1 MEHVEVVLG
10 SAMPPRTPPNILGIR
25 DEQQGGDG
33 REGKRCSRHVFDDRN

>member
-10 SAMPPRTPPNILGIR
+10 STMPPRTPPHLSGIR
-25 DEQQGGDG
+25 DEQQGGER